1 MAAMNPCAR
10 RAPRIWQPDW
20 YVLRGLAQEIR
31 ATLGGLE
38 LRGCRVLDF
47 GCGARPYEPWFV
59 AAGARYA
66 GADLGGAHEVSIGTD
81 GRLGAGDASADL
93 VVSFQVLEHVWD
105 VARYLAEAR
114 RVLVPGG
121 SLLLS
126 THGTWLYH
134 PHPGDYRRW
143 TAQGL
148 KREVEAAGFA
158 LVAMRPV
165 AGPLAWTTVLRAVGL
180 CHFLARLPLVGGA
193 LAAATAVLLGAK
205 AWLEDRL
212 TPAAVLRDN
221 ACVYVCLFRRMP

>member
-1 MAAMNPCAR
+1 MTPR
-10 RAPRIWQPDW
+10 GRSAPRIWQADW
-20 YVLRGLAQEIR
+20 YVLSGLAREIR
-31 ATLGGLE
+31 AALQGLE
-38 LRGCRVLDF
+38 LRGRRVLDF
-47 GCGARPYEPWFV
+47 GCGERPYEPWFV
-59 AAGARYA
+59 AAGARYT
-66 GADLGGAHEVSIGTD
+66 GADLGGAHEIPIGAD

-93 VVSFQVLEHVWD
+93 VASFQVLEHVWD
-105 VARYLAEAR
+105 VAGYLAEAR
-114 RVLVPGG
+114 RVLIPGG

-143 TAQGL
+143 TLEGL

-180 CHFLARLPLVGGA
+180 CHFLARLPFVGGA
-193 LAAATAVLLGAK
+193 LAAAAAIVFGAK

-212 TPAAVLRDN
+212 TPAAVVRDN
-221 ACVYVCLFRRMP
+221 ACVYVGLFRRVP